1 MDGASV
7 EGARVRRRA
16 LLIKFGAIGDVV
28 MLIPAAHSLFQAGYE
43 IDWVCGRAVEP
54 VLACYPWIRTI
65 VADDRAILTGGTA
78 AKMVALVALW
88 RRLAG
93 RKYDLCATLYY
104 DERYRMLALPVRAKR
119 KLMLSWTD
127 RERRLLPGRHHT
139 DEYVRILFDEPDGVK
154 TRSLGPLR
162 AQVLPVSPMPRVA
175 GKKRVVLVP
184 AGAKNMLRDDS
195 LRRWPVES
203 YAALARVLL
212 QEGMDVVLL
221 GGPGDEWALKAFDG
235 LAVTSAVGKLSLAE
249 SVALLEDS
257 DVLVTHDTGPLHLGG
272 ITGVGIVSIFGP
284 TDPRYFHPRRAG
296 TVAIWGGE
304 GFACRPCYDGRG
316 YPACA
321 ENACVRQVTPEMV
334 LGQVRT
340 MLDERAQG
348 IARAPGVLT
357 PVSTVVEERA

>member
-28 MLIPAAHSLFQAGYE
+28 MLIPAAHALFQAGYE

-203 YAALARVLL
+203 YAALA
-212 QEGMDVVLL
+212 
-221 GGPGDEWALKAFDG
+221 
-235 LAVTSAVGKLSLAE
+235 VTSAVGKLSLAE

-321 ENACVRQVTPEMV
+321 ENACVRQVTPELV

-340 MLDERAQG
+340 MLEERARG

-357 PVSTVVEERA
+357 PVSTVVEERV